1 MTRNGLPRSIQGNP
15 VLGRWISLARHGRVA
30 ICAGKVELG
39 QGIATAIAQIA
50 AEELEVAVDRIDIV
64 PVDTDR
70 SPDEG
75 ITAGS
80 LSVEVSGASV
90 RLAAAQA
97 RAALL
102 QAAAARL
109 GVDAD
114 ALSCCNGAILRSG
127 AATELDYWSV
137 SADVNWQQHITA
149 LVPLKPIQNYS
160 IVGRSA
166 PRLDLPPKLSSGGF
180 IHDMSLEGM
189 LHVRIVRQPFRLAR
203 LAHLDE
209 ARLRHR
215 YPEVAVLRKR
225 DFLALVGPDEYLVH
239 RAHEE
244 AEAFAAWEEV
254 PNLWRPADTPDHRVV
269 RLPSAGARSIAGEQ
283 TFCARYSR
291 APIAHASIG
300 PSCALAH
307 YRSGRLTVWTHSQG
321 IFSLREQI
329 ARCMALEPSLVR
341 IVHVHGAGCYGHNGA
356 DDAALDA
363 AIVAVEF
370 ADRPV
375 RVQWSREDE
384 LCRGPV
390 GPAMSATVDAELNDV
405 GHIAAW
411 KLYVASA
418 PHAQRPGA
426 GGYVNL
432 SSAEALDS
440 GQLPRTV
447 EDLPEAAGG
456 GASRNAVALYD
467 FPNQEVR
474 VQLDT
479 ASRIRTSSLRSL
491 GAHLNVFAIECAMDE
506 LAAMAGTDP
515 LEFRLRHLT
524 DDRCRAVL
532 TGAGEMSGWPGGHSA
547 GEGRA
552 LGIGVARYKNSG
564 AWLAAVAEVAVD
576 EEVRVE
582 RLWLCV
588 DAGLIVNP
596 AGARNQIEG
605 GAIQAASWTVK
616 EGLRIE
622 SDRIPPLNWLSY
634 PILKFSEVPLIE
646 TRFIVDPAH
655 RPLGAGEAAQGPV
668 AAAIGNAASRA
679 LGVRLRDLPLTRD
692 RLVSL
697 LMVN

>member
-1 MTRNGLPRSIQGNP
+1 MTRNVVPRSIQDTP
-15 VLGRWISLARHGRVA
+15 VLGRWISLARRGRVA
-30 ICAGKVELG
+30 VCTGKVELG

-50 AEELEVAVDRIDIV
+50 AEELEVAVERIDIV
-64 PVDTDR
+64 PVDTDQ

-109 GVDAD
+109 GINAD
-114 ALSCCNGAILRSG
+114 ALSCVDGTILRRG
-127 AATELDYWSV
+127 AATDLDYWSV

-149 LVPLKPIQNYS
+149 QVPVKPVRDYS
-160 IVGRSA
+160 IVGRNT
-166 PRLDLPPKLSSGGF
+166 PRADLPAKLSRGGF
-180 IHDMSLEGM
+180 IHDMSLEGI
-189 LHVRIVRQPFRLAR
+189 LHVRIVRQPFRCAR

-209 ARLRHR
+209 VWMKR
-215 YPEVAVLRKR
+215 YPEVAVLRTK
-225 DFLALVGPDEYLVH
+225 DFLALVGSDEYLVH

-244 AEAFAAWEEV
+244 AEKFVVWEEV
-254 PNLWRPADTPDHRVV
+254 PDLWRPADTPAARVV
-269 RLPSAGARSIAGEQ
+269 HLQSAGVASTAGAQ
-283 TFCARYSR
+283 ALCARYSR

-307 YRSGRLTVWTHSQG
+307 YQSGRLTVWTHSQG
-321 IFSLREQI
+321 IFALRGQI
-329 ARCMALEPSLVR
+329 VRCMALEPSLVR
-341 IVHVHGAGCYGHNGA
+341 VVHVHGSGCYGHNGA

-363 AIVAVEF
+363 AIVAMEF
-370 ADRPV
+370 AGRPV

-384 LCRGPV
+384 LSRGPV
-390 GPAMSATVDAELNDV
+390 GPAMSATVEAELDEV
-405 GHIAAW
+405 GRVAAW
-411 KLYVASA
+411 RLSVVSA
-418 PHAQRPGA
+418 PHAQRPGF

-440 GQLPRTV
+440 DQSPKRV

-456 GASRNAVALYD
+456 GASRNSVALYD

-474 VQLDT
+474 VQLET

-491 GAHLNVFAIECAMDE
+491 GAHLNVFAIESAMDE
-506 LAAMAGTDP
+506 LSAMIGADP
-515 LEFRLRHLT
+515 YEFRLSHLT
-524 DDRCRAVL
+524 DERCRAVL
-532 TGAGEMSGWPGGHSA
+532 IGVAEMSGWPGGHSA

-552 LGIGVARYKNSG
+552 LGMGVARYKNRG
-564 AWLAAVAEVAVD
+564 AWLAAVAQVAVD

-596 AGARNQIEG
+596 EGARNQIEG
-605 GAIQAASWTVK
+605 GAIQALSWAVK
-616 EGLRIE
+616 EGLKIE
-622 SDRIPPLNWLSY
+622 DDRIPPLNWLSY
-634 PILKFSEVPLIE
+634 PIVKFSEVPPIE
-646 TRFIVDPAH
+646 TRFVVEPAH
-655 RPLGAGEAAQGPV
+655 QPLGAGEAAQGPV
-668 AAAIGNAASRA
+668 TAAIGNAASKA
-679 LGVRLRDLPLTRD
+679 LGVRMRDLPLTRD
-692 RLVSL
+692 RLLSFL
-697 LMVN
+697 LEN